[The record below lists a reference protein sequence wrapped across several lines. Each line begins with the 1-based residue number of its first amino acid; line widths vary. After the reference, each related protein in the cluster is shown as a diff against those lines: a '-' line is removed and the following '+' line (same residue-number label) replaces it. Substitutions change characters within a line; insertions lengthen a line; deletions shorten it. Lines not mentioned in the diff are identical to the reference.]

1 MADASAYA
9 APTPKAFYI
18 HDDLSEYVQRKHGEG
33 SPALQLTQALFS
45 RVQRDAQHVHVLTLE
60 PQIEQL
66 IAGGDH
72 PPFDITIGIGSAGER
87 VAQLLHAR
95 TGWFPN
101 RYGVRVT
108 REEDGQGGYHIVS
121 TTDRPLPDQLPEA
134 PTAAS
139 VAVVDDTLF
148 SGITMQAV
156 LQALPPEVRAR
167 THAFCLRGVAASIP
181 RITALCPIT
190 VGFAAE
196 GDLLDEVSFINASG
210 MVMRVG
216 IRRTGQSPQ
225 AFFERP
231 MWMHVWFPGYADD
244 VIAMCE
250 QLNALLEPDGQPA
263 TFP

>member
-9 APTPKAFYI
+9 APIPKAFYI
-18 HDDLSEYVQRKHGEG
+18 HDDLSEYVHRKQGPG
-33 SPALQLTQALFS
+33 SPAGHLTQALFTL
-45 RVQRDAQHVHVLTLE
+45 VQRDAQRVHVLTLE
-60 PQIEQL
+60 AQIEQL
-66 IAGGDH
+66 TARGDH
-72 PPFDITIGIGSAGER
+72 TPFDITIGIGSAGEC
-87 VAQLLHAR
+87 VARQLHAR

-101 RYGVRVT
+101 RHRVAVT

-121 TTDRPLPDQLPEA
+121 TTHQSLQDQLPEVQ
-134 PTAAS
+134 TATS

-148 SGITMQAV
+148 SGITMRAV

-181 RITALCPIT
+181 SITALCPMSI
-190 VGFAAE
+190 GFAAS

-216 IRRTGQSPQ
+216 IRRAGQAPQ
-225 AFFERP
+225 AFFQRP
-231 MWMHVWFPGYADD
+231 MWMHVWFPGYADE
-244 VIAMCE
+244 VIALCE
-250 QLNALLEPDGQPA
+250 QLNAMLEPNGQPA